1 MRLMKISLALVLY
14 LHVYSVQASHVETQ
28 HTGEVNGAKYIIDV
42 PAEPSGD
49 LLLIARGYRPDF
61 FPLSAVYEVDTNFY
75 QTLLSE
81 GWVIA
86 STSYQTND
94 WVVSD
99 GGVDILAL
107 KNFVDG
113 EITAVKRAVVY
124 GETMG
129 GGVAVWLAENEPEAF
144 AGVFA
149 LGAHLYPEPRQGAE
163 PVTELATVF
172 NAAPKLPIIF
182 VANVEE
188 MQSSLTYVDA
198 VGDGARFSPVIWAVD
213 RPGHVNVN
221 SAERLSA
228 MRALLNWIEG
238 NTISSKQNA
247 LVSMQPG
254 SEAAL
259 SKGAAAGSI
268 SHIRPLYGNLYSNF
282 VASDLAALG
291 IEIGDV
297 FELVHGQ
304 ETYEVTYGEA
314 YSDVPIGEWVAFV
327 DPEGR
332 VQLSRNYAN
341 AAETLGAAKGD
352 ALLLLPK

>member
-1 MRLMKISLALVLY
+1 M
-14 LHVYSVQASHVETQ
+14 
-28 HTGEVNGAKYIIDV
+28 
-42 PAEPSGD
+42 
-49 LLLIARGYRPDF
+49 
-61 FPLSAVYEVDTNFY
+61 YEVDTNFY

-198 VGDGARFSPVIWAVD
+198 VGDGGSVFARHLGGRSTRSCECEQCRTPKCDESAAQLD
-213 RPGHVNVN
+213 RG
-221 SAERLSA
+221 
-228 MRALLNWIEG
+228 
-238 NTISSKQNA
+238 
-247 LVSMQPG
+247 
-254 SEAAL
+254 
-259 SKGAAAGSI
+259 
-268 SHIRPLYGNLYSNF
+268 
-282 VASDLAALG
+282 
-291 IEIGDV
+291 
-297 FELVHGQ
+297 
-304 ETYEVTYGEA
+304 
-314 YSDVPIGEWVAFV
+314 
-327 DPEGR
+327 
-332 VQLSRNYAN
+332 
-341 AAETLGAAKGD
+341 
-352 ALLLLPK
+352 